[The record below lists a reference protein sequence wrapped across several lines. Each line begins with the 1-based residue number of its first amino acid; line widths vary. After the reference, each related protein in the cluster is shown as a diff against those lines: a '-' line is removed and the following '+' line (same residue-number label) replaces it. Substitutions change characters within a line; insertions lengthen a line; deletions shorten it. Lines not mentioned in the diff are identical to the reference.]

1 MYNINL
7 FLRLYLSCNTLSLV
21 ILTDI
26 LQFFSGTYFLYFSS
40 FFRIIIIFTHFNW
53 GIVLVNLTMN
63 LIQIH
68 IAFLIIQLL
77 KRLVFCSLGF
87 SFHVFSQIYHI
98 GRETLRQLIKDDYG
112 WFDSSKRSTS
122 NFRLVE
128 NYNTRTTFFIK
139 SIHDSE
145 MFTVEFMHLNLFC
158 MFTS

>member
-1 MYNINL
+1 
-7 FLRLYLSCNTLSLV
+7 
-21 ILTDI
+21 
-26 LQFFSGTYFLYFSS
+26 
-40 FFRIIIIFTHFNW
+40 
-53 GIVLVNLTMN
+53 MN

-122 NFRLVE
+122 NLRLVE
-128 NYNTRTTFFIK
+128 NYNTPIK
-139 SIHDSE
+139 MSKNDDNSKERGEIEKISAAKE
-145 MFTVEFMHLNLFC
+145 L
-158 MFTS
+158 